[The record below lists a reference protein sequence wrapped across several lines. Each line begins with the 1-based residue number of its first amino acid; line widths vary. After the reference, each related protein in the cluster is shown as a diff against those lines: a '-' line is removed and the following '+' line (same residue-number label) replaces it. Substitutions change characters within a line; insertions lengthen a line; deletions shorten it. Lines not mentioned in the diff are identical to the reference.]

1 MPTALLLIAL
11 IVPLVGA
18 YRSSVTPRGIVITHV
33 SLFSFGAIFYWII
46 PIALGESRIFSSD
59 SSLALWYAFFASHTS
74 PATITSYLLIV
85 TGFYLAFCAGSWCG
99 RRLALPGVIVE
110 LFPFEPGFLVLGLPF
125 AVAVVAAYAFALR
138 HQFFAGYSGLW
149 NGDAGPRGSFTAAA
163 MLLLDVAFL
172 HVVMRRPTRRRWWAN
187 IFVVSF
193 ALTSLLLLS
202 LGGRLYV
209 ASAILMAL
217 VYRTQF
223 VEKARTRTVILGG
236 VLGVLG
242 AGLTGIVRLG
252 GALSITTLAAN
263 IASEPLF
270 TSFSLI
276 QFLSRQRFEWWNFP
290 RFLLGDLIN
299 LVPTSLFPDKA
310 RYLLDPEAFGYVVFS
325 PLGALNSFFSLTIN
339 FGVIGALIPLF
350 ALGLTLSLL
359 QRQPAKLLRIVYSIL
374 TGWLAFTF
382 FRDPFAVSVVKN
394 MLEFGVLVPFGIVI
408 GLHVLTVAS
417 SPMVDRNRLSLE
429 TR

>member
-1 MPTALLLIAL
+1 MVTVLLLVAM

-18 YRSSVTPRGIVITHV
+18 YRSSVTPRGIAITHV
-33 SLFSFGAIFYWII
+33 SLFSFGAIFYWLL
-46 PIALGESRIFSSD
+46 PIALGQSHIFSSD
-59 SSLALWYAFFASHTS
+59 ASLALWYAFFASHTS
-74 PATITSYLLIV
+74 PATIASYLLIV

-99 RRLALPGVIVE
+99 TRVALPGVIVE
-110 LFPFEPGFLVLGLPF
+110 LFPFDPRSLLFLLPF
-125 AVAVVAAYAFALR
+125 AVAIVAAYAIALR
-138 HQFFAGYSGLW
+138 HQFFAGYAGLW
-149 NGDAGPRGSFTAAA
+149 NGDAGPRGSFTASA
-163 MLLLDVAFL
+163 MLLLDLTFL
-172 HVVMRRPTRRRWWAN
+172 YVVMRRTSTRPWWAN

-193 ALTSLLLLS
+193 ALTSVLLLS

-223 VEKARTRTVILGG
+223 VARARTRTVVLGG
-236 VLGVLG
+236 IIGVVG

-252 GALSITTLAAN
+252 GSLSITTLAAN

-276 QFLSRQRFEWWNFP
+276 QFLSRQRFAWWNFP
-290 RFLLGDLIN
+290 RFLAGDLIN
-299 LVPTSLFPDKA
+299 LVPTAIFPDKA

-350 ALGLTLSLL
+350 ALGLMLSLL
-359 QRQPAKLLRIVYSIL
+359 QRQPAKLLRIIYAIL
-374 TGWLAFTF
+374 SGWLAFTF

-394 MLEFGVLVPFGIVI
+394 MLEFGVLAPLAIVI
-408 GLHVLTVAS
+408 ALHVLTVAS
-417 SPMVDRNRLSLE
+417 SPLLDRNRFSQAP
-429 TR
+429 R